1 MSEAGRRFV
10 LRAIQE
16 WGQADEER
24 IKAVQGV
31 LDAAGFDAKATCW
44 PVFGG
49 IWPKPAEGPQGEAAS
64 AWLRELTD
72 TMERGHY
79 EDEVEHVERAIQA
92 RRAA

>member
-1 MSEAGRRFV
+1 MSEAARFV

-49 IWPKPAEGPQGEAAS
+49 IWPKVAEGPEGEAAS
-64 AWLRELTD
+64 AWLRELTES
-72 TMERGHY
+72 MPRGKY
-79 EDEVEHVERAIQA
+79 EWEVEHVEKAIKA
-92 RRAA
+92 RRSA